1 MNTSFKDAEWNLKQ
15 SPTSGNYFVY
25 AKASMMPIAGINN
38 TYKTED
44 MGDPLAN
51 ATLIAAAPD
60 LLKTCIEIRQMY
72 EDKEESFEVKI
83 IKEALDKVIF
93 KACNLIP

>member
-1 MNTSFKDAEWNLKQ
+1 MNTSFE
-15 SPTSGNYFVY
+15 Y
-25 AKASMMPIAGINN
+25 
-38 TYKTED
+38 

-72 EDKEESFEVKI
+72 EGRAESFEVKI
-83 IKEALDKVIF
+83 IKDALDKVIN
-93 KACNLIP
+93 KACNIIP

>member
-1 MNTSFKDAEWNLKQ
+1 MNTVFKDAEWNLKQ

-25 AKASMMPIAGINN
+25 AKSGVPIAGINN
-38 TYKTED
+38 AYKTED

-72 EDKEESFEVKI
+72 EDKAETFEVKI
-83 IKEALDKVIF
+83 NKEALDKVIN